1 MRSAISLSFSAGCS
15 GTAVELGCTS
25 SELEADQPTAEKSK
39 SASAIFG
46 ICIRCPLIG
55 NISDQKLSAVA
66 TVNGVAG
73 RPLQLTSPPL
83 APGSEQKRPK
93 LYRHSSSPAVE
104 KIRLPETCF
113 QNSCQPQARTIYL
126 RWGIGKGNQP
136 IHCR

>member
-25 SELEADQPTAEKSK
+25 SDVEADQPAAEKSK

-83 APGSEQKRPK
+83 APGSEQKRPNFN
-93 LYRHSSSPAVE
+93 RPTSPPPVK
-104 KIRLPETCF
+104 KIP
-113 QNSCQPQARTIYL
+113 
-126 RWGIGKGNQP
+126 
-136 IHCR
+136 